1 MHSSVSF
8 QWIRCAC
15 SERAAAI
22 VEFALSASLLL
33 TLVFGVFGLST
44 ALYSYHFVA
53 YAARVGTRWAIVRGS
68 SCPTVLPGC
77 PVYGTGADVQAYLR
91 SIVYPGINPNRLN
104 VTTTWPS
111 TGIACTPSGNPCDN
125 PGNLVQVT
133 VSYQLPILVPFVP
146 VTTMSM
152 SSTSEMVISQ

>member
-1 MHSSVSF
+1 MGDSRPLR
-8 QWIRCAC
+8 WRRRAC
-15 SERAAAI
+15 NESGAAI
-22 VEFALSASLLL
+22 VEFALSASILL
-33 TLVFGVFGLST
+33 TLVFGVFGMST

-68 SCPTVLPGC
+68 SCPAVLSGC
-77 PVYGTGADVQAYLR
+77 PAYGTGADVQTYLR
-91 SIVYPGINPNRLN
+91 SIAYPGINPNSLN
-104 VTTTWPS
+104 VTTTWP
-111 TGIACTPSGNPCDN
+111 TAGPACAPSSNPCDN

-146 VTTMSM
+146 VTSMSM

>member
-1 MHSSVSF
+1 MRGV
-8 QWIRCAC
+8 IRLR
-15 SERAAAI
+15 SPLRVRDERGAAI
-22 VEFALSASLLL
+22 VEFAISASLLL

-68 SCPTVLPGC
+68 SCPAALSGC
-77 PVYGTGADVQAYLR
+77 PAYGTQADVQTYLR
-91 SIVYPGINPNRLN
+91 SIVYPGINPNNLT
-104 VTTTWPS
+104 VTPTWPD
-111 TGIACTPSGNPCDN
+111 TGPVCTPSSTPCDN
-125 PGNLVQVT
+125 PGNRVQVT

-146 VTTMSM
+146 VTSMSM